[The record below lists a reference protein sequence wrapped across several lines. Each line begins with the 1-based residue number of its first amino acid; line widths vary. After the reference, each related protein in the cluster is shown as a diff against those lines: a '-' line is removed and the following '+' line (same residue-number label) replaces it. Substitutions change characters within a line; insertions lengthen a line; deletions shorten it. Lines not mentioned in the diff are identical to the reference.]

1 MERMVEI
8 GLTGLTHILK
18 GGVRIEKN
26 RMLCFVNTISW
37 ESIVTEKYHQNI
49 HIEVRKTHENCV
61 VPSPST
67 AIGVPLKF
75 LNDTKLILNES
86 Y

>member
-49 HIEVRKTHENCV
+49 HIEVRQTN
-61 VPSPST
+61 
-67 AIGVPLKF
+67 LF
-75 LNDTKLILNES
+75 LSLDQLVTKNQIPNSLVLILS
-86 Y
+86 

>member
-49 HIEVRKTHENCV
+49 HIEVRTRFKKILDREFYNFKH
-61 VPSPST
+61 
-67 AIGVPLKF
+67 F
-75 LNDTKLILNES
+75 LNLINIL
-86 Y
+86 YFIGAQCL

>member
-49 HIEVRKTHENCV
+49 HIEVRKTY
-61 VPSPST
+61 SQ
-67 AIGVPLKF
+67 IGLK
-75 LNDTKLILNES
+75 
-86 Y
+86 